1 MRVILFSGKGGVG
14 KTTISAS
21 TAYRLSQLGYK
32 TIVVSLDPAHSL
44 GDAFDISEG
53 EKIKAK
59 GLPIKINERLY
70 IQEIDIQEE
79 LDRYWGDVYRFL
91 ELLFNTTGLDEVVSE
106 ELAILP
112 GMEEVTSLLYVNKY
126 YREGEF
132 DVLVLDLPPTGES
145 LRFVSMPTVLK
156 WYMKRIF
163 NVERNILKVARPVAR
178 RITDVPLPD
187 ESYFK
192 ALENFYEKLK
202 GVDELLIDPDITSV
216 RLVANPEK
224 MVLKESQR
232 AFMYFN
238 LFGVNVD
245 AVIINKVFPPE
256 VESCES
262 LSSWVWTQK
271 RYLEEMSALFAPVP
285 IFRVP
290 MLEDE
295 VVGLERLSILANL
308 IYGDTD
314 PSRVLFKE
322 KPYEF
327 IQEGDRYMVKLK
339 APFLTKEGL
348 TVLKGDGEITVR
360 WRNFKSHIMLPRK
373 LRNYDPVGARIDR
386 GYLFIEL
393 TRGKAPN

>member
-44 GDAFDISEG
+44 GDAFDISES
-53 EKIKAK
+53 EKIRAK
-59 GLPIKINERLY
+59 GLPIKISERLY

-373 LRNYDPVGARIDR
+373 LRNYDPAGAKIDR